1 MKNGIV
7 NKAKMRRRLFAPLVA
22 VAMLV
27 AAKHIPV
34 EWVKIVLYV
43 GAFLLVVRAAFG
55 FYINCPLCNT
65 PFVLRMGALFG
76 KDVPLC
82 PHCGMTYRVE

>member
-7 NKAKMRRRLFAPLVA
+7 NKAKMRRRLFAPLVV

-27 AAKHIPV
+27 AAKYIPV

-43 GAFLLVVRAAFG
+43 GAFLLVVGPPSG
-55 FYINCPLCNT
+55 FTSTVPCATPLLYCAWEPSSGRMCPS
-65 PFVLRMGALFG
+65 
-76 KDVPLC
+76 VPTA
-82 PHCGMTYRVE
+82 G